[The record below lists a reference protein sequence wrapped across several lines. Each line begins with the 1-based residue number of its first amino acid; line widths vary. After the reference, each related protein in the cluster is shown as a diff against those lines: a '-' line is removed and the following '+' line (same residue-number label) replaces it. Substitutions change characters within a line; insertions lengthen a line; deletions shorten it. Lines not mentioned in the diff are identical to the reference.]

1 MVSQRACTGISKSG
15 ERCQAPPMLDSD
27 YCFWHDPEHQE
38 DVAKARQA
46 GGARRRREG
55 TVATAYDV
63 GDTSS
68 VEGLKRVHQIAVMDT
83 LSLENSIS
91 RNRALGYLLV
101 SQLAVLLAEEKRAWT
116 DGDLEEIGWTREL
129 VVKPNAWKRLMAD
142 AEQVIRTAVEA
153 GELEARGAGKKLA
166 VRRAS
171 FDAWLGRPVTVYPT
185 WASAYEVLPDDRE
198 VHVEADRNTLRDLR
212 RAVEE
217 SPIPAEVLR
226 PGHGKG
232 NLTVLIEAM
241 EQHLERGLRIRWAEV
256 VGAEAVIDR
265 IAAEFGGEDPLKPH
279 SREALRRAR
288 SLAEKLA
295 AELRSMGREFE
306 LAPLDQEEAL
316 ELKAML
322 ERGGVVF
329 RLG

>member
-1 MVSQRACTGISKSG
+1 
-15 ERCQAPPMLDSD
+15 
-27 YCFWHDPEHQE
+27 
-38 DVAKARQA
+38 
-46 GGARRRREG
+46 
-55 TVATAYDV
+55 
-63 GDTSS
+63 
-68 VEGLKRVHQIAVMDT
+68 
-83 LSLENSIS
+83 
-91 RNRALGYLLV
+91 
-101 SQLAVLLAEEKRAWT
+101 
-116 DGDLEEIGWTREL
+116 
-129 VVKPNAWKRLMAD
+129 
-142 AEQVIRTAVEA
+142 
-153 GELEARGAGKKLA
+153 
-166 VRRAS
+166 
-171 FDAWLGRPVTVYPT
+171 
-185 WASAYEVLPDDRE
+185 
-198 VHVEADRNTLRDLR
+198 
-212 RAVEE
+212 
-217 SPIPAEVLR
+217 
-226 PGHGKG
+226 
-232 NLTVLIEAM
+232 M